1 MKTKPIPIIICL
13 LASGISC
20 LISIMQ
26 GVKFTTFVFRFA
38 VTALIFYFFGILIR
52 VVIDISF
59 KIDKE
64 ETEKQM
70 QEEFNTSPDEEKND
84 NQNNG
89 DGISLDEE
97 MKDESETKE

>member
-20 LISIMQ
+20 VISIMQ
-26 GVKFTTFVFRFA
+26 GVKFSTFVFRFA
-38 VTALIFYFFGILIR
+38 ITALIFYIFGVLIR
-52 VVIDISF
+52 VVIDRSF
-59 KIDKE
+59 KIDQE

-70 QEEFNTSPDEEKND
+70 QEEFDVSPEEEEND
-84 NQNNG
+84 NQSNG

-97 MKDESETKE
+97 MEDEPETKE

>member
-52 VVIDISF
+52 VVIDRSF

-64 ETEKQM
+64 ETEKKM

>member
-26 GVKFTTFVFRFA
+26 GVKFTTFVFRFV

-52 VVIDISF
+52 VVIDRSF

-64 ETEKQM
+64 ETEKKM